1 MSVFQVDLNNQYQ
14 GYLDLDPKTG
24 IEFEASSGNPSIQ
37 RSVYLAGPHGGVL
50 ELKDGATF
58 TDSNYW
64 KRFAYPQVP
73 ANQAFISVISDD
85 GSVWSDN
92 AAENVFPK
100 VFTGT
105 ANSGTTSV
113 VDFTNSGTSSFS
125 QFTQITNNGTGT
137 LLVSLN
143 ASSAAAFPLPNGST
157 QIFSAGD
164 VTLGALGL
172 STASGSASSTANY
185 QIIASIRSLSK
196 T

>member
-1 MSVFQVDLNNQYQ
+1 MSVFKVDLNNQYQ
-14 GYLDLDPKTG
+14 GYLDIDPKSG

-37 RSVYLAGPHGGVL
+37 RSVYLAGPNGGVL

-64 KRFAYPQVP
+64 KRYAYPQVP
-73 ANQAFISVISDD
+73 ASQAFISVVSDD

-92 AAENVFPK
+92 PADNVFPK

-105 ANSGTTSV
+105 VSSGTTTV
-113 VDFTNSGTSSFS
+113 VDFTSSGTSSFA
-125 QFTQITNNGTGT
+125 QFTQISNLGAGT
-137 LLVSLN
+137 LSVSLN
-143 ASSAAAFPLPNGST
+143 ALNSAAFPLANGST

-164 VTLGALGL
+164 IALGALGL
-172 STASGSASSTANY
+172 TTASGSAASTTDY
-185 QIIASIRSLSK
+185 QIISSIRSLSK

>member
-1 MSVFQVDLNNQYQ
+1 MSVFKVDLNNQYQ

-37 RSVYLAGPHGGVL
+37 RTVYLAGPHGGVL
-50 ELKDGATF
+50 GLKDGSTF

-64 KRFAYPQVP
+64 KRYAYPQVP
-73 ANQAFISVISDD
+73 ESQAFISVLSDD
-85 GSVWSDN
+85 GSVWSN
-92 AAENVFPK
+92 NPAENVFPK
-100 VFTGT
+100 VYTGT
-105 ANSGTTSV
+105 AYSGTTSV
-113 VDFTNSGTSSFS
+113 IDFTNSGTASFA
-125 QFTQITNNGTGT
+125 QFAQITNNGAGT

-143 ASSAAAFPLPNGST
+143 ALSAAAFPLPNGST

-172 STASGSASSTANY
+172 STASGSASSTTNY
-185 QIIASIRSLSK
+185 QIISSIRSLSK